1 MKKAVAIL
9 CVLLVAAVAGL
20 GVTLLQKND
29 LQARLTASESTV
41 QALENDRAEAVQA
54 LEDARQELEHVK
66 ADAAQAAD
74 EAAKAAQEAAQKL
87 EETRADAARAA
98 QEAAKE
104 LENVKADV
112 AKELENVKASLQEQ
126 VNQAME
132 GVKAQF
138 GTEAEPVQEQQPEEE
153 AAEPAE
159 EQPEGEE
166 TAAPAEEQPAGEEA
180 AAPAEEQQPEEEA
193 AVPAEEQPAGEEAA
207 ETAQEQQPEEE
218 AALPEY
224 AVAYVMF
231 ESADPAVAYR
241 NDGAETS
248 VIPMNAEIRDYGF
261 YIVSLDFSQV
271 EGGQAAGVKALAL
284 NILNGEKLFP
294 GALVR
299 VTALR
304 VNGEEAALG
313 KGCAYSEDGSAIR
326 VDIYSENPGDPPA
339 DARTA
344 DGSLD
349 GASQSLVDA
358 ALFDAVKT
366 IEIEFELI
374 AAQ

>member
-1 MKKAVAIL
+1 MKKAVAVL
-9 CVLLVAAVAGL
+9 CVLLVAAVAIL
-20 GVTLLQKND
+20 GATLSQKND

-41 QALENDRAEAVQA
+41 QALEKDKADAIQA
-54 LEDARQELEHVK
+54 LEDAKQELEHVK

-74 EAAKAAQEAAQKL
+74 EAAKAAEEAAQKL

-98 QEAAKE
+98 EEAAKE
-104 LENVKADV
+104 LENVKAGV

-138 GTEAEPVQEQQPEEE
+138 GTETEPTQEQQPEEE
-153 AAEPAE
+153 A
-159 EQPEGEE
+159 
-166 TAAPAEEQPAGEEA
+166 AAPAEEQPAGEEA
-180 AAPAEEQQPEEEA
+180 AAPEEEQQP
-193 AVPAEEQPAGEEAA
+193 Q
-207 ETAQEQQPEEE
+207 EE

-224 AVAYVMF
+224 AVAYAMY

-241 NDGAETS
+241 NDGVETG

-299 VTALR
+299 VAALR
-304 VNGEEAALG
+304 VNGDDAALG
-313 KGCAYSEDGSAIR
+313 KGCAYSEDGSGIR
-326 VDIYSENPGDPPA
+326 VDIYSENAGDPPA
-339 DARTA
+339 GARAA

-349 GASQSLVDA
+349 GAGQSLVDA

>member
-138 GTEAEPVQEQQPEEE
+138 GTEAAPVQEQQPEEE

-159 EQPEGEE
+159 EQ
-166 TAAPAEEQPAGEEA
+166 
-180 AAPAEEQQPEEEA
+180 QPEEEA
-193 AVPAEEQPAGEEAA
+193 AAPAEEQPAGEEAA

-313 KGCAYSEDGSAIR
+313 KGYAYSEDGSGIR

-339 DARTA
+339 GARAA

-349 GASQSLVDA
+349 GAGQSLVDA

>member
-1 MKKAVAIL
+1 MKKAVAVL
-9 CVLLVAAVAGL
+9 CVLLVAAVAIL
-20 GVTLLQKND
+20 GVTLFQKND
-29 LQARLTASESTV
+29 LQARLAASESTV
-41 QALENDRAEAVQA
+41 QALEKDKAEAVQA

-98 QEAAKE
+98 EEAAKE

-138 GTEAEPVQEQQPEEE
+138 GTEAEPAQ
-153 AAEPAE
+153 E
-159 EQPEGEE
+159 EQPE
-166 TAAPAEEQPAGEEA
+166 EEA
-180 AAPAEEQQPEEEA
+180 AAPAEEQPEEEAAAPAEEQPEEEA
-193 AVPAEEQPAGEEAA
+193 AAPAKEQSEEEDAAPAQEQPAGEEAV
-207 ETAQEQQPEEE
+207 EPAQEQQPQEE

-224 AVAYVMF
+224 AVAYVMY

-241 NDGAETS
+241 NDGAETG
-248 VIPMNAEIRDYGF
+248 VISMNAEIRDYGF

-299 VTALR
+299 VAALR
-304 VNGEEAALG
+304 VNGNDAALG
-313 KGCAYSEDGSAIR
+313 KGCAYSEDGSGIR
-326 VDIYSENPGDPPA
+326 VDIYSENAGDPPA
-339 DARTA
+339 GARAA

-349 GASQSLVDA
+349 GAGQSLVDA